1 MTLTLPDEPALA
13 AFHEDQLRLELACAL
28 YSSRSISRGLA
39 AKLVGKELEAFEAEL
54 HSRCISNGTQPSD
67 LDADLAVLDQLLKA

>member
-13 AFHEDQLRLELACAL
+13 AFREDQLRMELACAL
-28 YSSRSISRGLA
+28 YSSRGISRGLA
-39 AKLVGKELEAFEAEL
+39 ARLAGMELDAFEAEL
-54 HSRCISNGTQPSD
+54 HDRSISNGLKPSD